1 MKYLTIMLKFL
12 IFGSKRRLNGIIT
25 LIKSRVWNKETSGQ
39 ILDLDVAG
47 NTYLPWEK
55 FKEQGSKATN

>member
-1 MKYLTIMLKFL
+1 MKYLTIMLKFS

-25 LIKSRVWNKETSGQ
+25 LIKSRIWNKETSGQ

-47 NTYLPWEK
+47 NTYLPGEK
-55 FKEQGSKATN
+55 FKEQGSKVTN